1 MEKIA
6 LAEKFAQ
13 FDEHWSP
20 RIIGEANGQFLKI
33 AKMQGEFVAHSHEH
47 EDEAFFCISG
57 RFGIRFPAS
66 GEVVELGPG
75 ELLIVPA
82 GVEHQPF
89 AEDEAQVM
97 MFEPKQTAHTGAVDS
112 ELTKS
117 VEDQP
122 RI

>member
-20 RIIGEANGQFLKI
+20 RIIGEANGQYLKI
-33 AKMQGEFVAHSHEH
+33 AKVQGEFVAHIHEH
-47 EDEAFFCISG
+47 EDEAFLCGAG

-66 GEVVELGPG
+66 GKVVELGPG
-75 ELLIVPA
+75 EMCIVPA

-89 AEDEAQVM
+89 ADEEAQVM

-112 ELTKS
+112 DLTKS